1 MTQKCLIN
9 TYLLIKEEE
18 FPRLKMICQLG
29 LIQNST
35 RNHIN
40 DIDKII
46 PTKIKKTTEISKG
59 RADDRP

>member
-1 MTQKCLIN
+1 MPVRVDTEQ
-9 TYLLIKEEE
+9 YEESHQ
-18 FPRLKMICQLG
+18 RYRCQLG